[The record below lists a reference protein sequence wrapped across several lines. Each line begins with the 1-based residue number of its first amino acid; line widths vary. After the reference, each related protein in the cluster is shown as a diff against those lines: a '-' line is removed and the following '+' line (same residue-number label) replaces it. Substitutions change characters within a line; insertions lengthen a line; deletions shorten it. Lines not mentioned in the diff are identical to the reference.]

1 MPLISVIMG
10 VYNSDPVKLT
20 AAVNSVLNQSVGD
33 IELIIYNDGS
43 DNVTGKILKGFTDRR
58 VKIICSTENKGL
70 AVALNACIDA
80 AEGKTIQLVS
90 EICRFVSVCAKTHE
104 QVVILIL
111 TVLS

>member
-43 DNVTGKILKGFTDRR
+43 DNRKN
-58 VKIICSTENKGL
+58 TERINRPPRKDHL
-70 AVALNACIDA
+70 FD
-80 AEGKTIQLVS
+80 
-90 EICRFVSVCAKTHE
+90 
-104 QVVILIL
+104 
-111 TVLS
+111 